1 MQQPKPRPMNSFT
14 LKIFFCVLF
23 LINSFDSAAY
33 QDTSDLSDDFLLRSD
48 TAVFNEIDSKWKSY
62 NDWLDF
68 IKDPK
73 DKLILSKRAVEY
85 FKSVQMYQAVIEVSS
100 DAYVLSNKI
109 NSEEFQVY
117 FGSELVLSLSY
128 QIWDMVYYKQQR
140 GVYFGKMSNHRY
152 LYDNFLTL
160 FDHVMEQ
167 QLKKKDSIQSLE
179 KLYLAKGFFYNSKSM
194 YDEASMNLELYFSSA
209 SQKGVPIDMY
219 CLTRLVL
226 INRYIL
232 NQDYIENKYRALI
245 EEAIEKQNLTPQD
258 WCNYYQYLSAVKCN
272 EANWEEAI
280 DPLLKCLEISK
291 KNKLIHTQIRT
302 HELISLCYSNV
313 GNNELAL
320 KHLAVSNKIRGQ
332 YNDLTWGLFLSKFKL
347 KKERNFLHLKYSNA
361 EKEIKFKSEQSKN
374 RIILII
380 VISILFGTSI
390 LLMYQISQKRKI
402 KLRFMEAEARRIMEN
417 LSEQESSL
425 MKLALLLDQKDN
437 MLIKFGLKLKKIQ
450 RLRNLD
456 NIKKELNGLTQ
467 SLSTRNLLEHDV
479 KTYKE
484 TIKFL
489 NKRLQNK
496 LLDLNDELTKNEINL
511 IVLIGIGY
519 SSKEIA
525 LFKDV
530 DFKSIEV
537 ARYRLRKKLNLE
549 KGESLKGYIQKVG
562 VI

>member
-1 MQQPKPRPMNSFT
+1 
-14 LKIFFCVLF
+14 KIKNERD
-23 LINSFDSAAY
+23 I
-33 QDTSDLSDDFLLRSD
+33 LR
-48 TAVFNEIDSKWKSY
+48 
-62 NDWLDF
+62 
-68 IKDPK
+68 
-73 DKLILSKRAVEY
+73 
-85 FKSVQMYQAVIEVSS
+85 
-100 DAYVLSNKI
+100 
-109 NSEEFQVY
+109 
-117 FGSELVLSLSY
+117 
-128 QIWDMVYYKQQR
+128 
-140 GVYFGKMSNHRY
+140 
-152 LYDNFLTL
+152 
-160 FDHVMEQ
+160 
-167 QLKKKDSIQSLE
+167 
-179 KLYLAKGFFYNSKSM
+179 
-194 YDEASMNLELYFSSA
+194 
-209 SQKGVPIDMY
+209 
-219 CLTRLVL
+219 
-226 INRYIL
+226 
-232 NQDYIENKYRALI
+232 
-245 EEAIEKQNLTPQD
+245 
-258 WCNYYQYLSAVKCN
+258 
-272 EANWEEAI
+272 
-280 DPLLKCLEISK
+280 
-291 KNKLIHTQIRT
+291 
-302 HELISLCYSNV
+302 
-313 GNNELAL
+313 
-320 KHLAVSNKIRGQ
+320 
-332 YNDLTWGLFLSKFKL
+332 
-347 KKERNFLHLKYSNA
+347 LKYSIA
-361 EKEIKFKSEQSKN
+361 EREIKLKNEQSKN

-380 VISILFGTSI
+380 VISILFGTSV